1 LLTSRSKKIDGVY
14 ERQSFANH
22 LVLCLLLLSIPVG
35 QLLVH
40 TIAGS
45 GLWYLLGLG
54 KPHLIDGKQSLGII
68 FNAND
73 NLEYIS
79 FGLENKM
86 GMHFMSNLFTTEIH
100 KGALFNLYFLLV
112 GELSKLISVQPLAP
126 MIVISFFAAPAVGFM
141 VFRICRELHFNYAT
155 SLWAVAIVILGS
167 DPLSVLHLLNSGLEL
182 IKPVDAPAVWGDVNA
197 WLDLHIDLVYQ
208 NIHNIDLFPVNS
220 FLVYPYQSAALIVQ
234 VVVAYF
240 IVKALKADLSGNP
253 LAWVLLSAT
262 ALALY
267 ALIRPYEAF
276 AFSALFP
283 LTLLVTRLARG
294 KRLLFR
300 FKDYL
305 AVALLVGPCLGYIVW
320 ISSLPVWNSLAKASS
335 TVPIHRQSL
344 VVGFGVLWFLAVVGI
359 FRAFK
364 EKRWDLLFFVLWAL
378 STILL
383 LIAFGHWVFK
393 LAGGAVIAYGILGA
407 FGLDHL
413 LNRAGY
419 WLFPGSRSRAILR
432 GAGAVVAAILLFG
445 TSLDTYAAMPY
456 QDIPRF
462 DVEVLSAAA
471 LIRKDAPTSSIPVV
485 LTDCATAPVLVGLA
499 GVRVYSGQ
507 WAMTPDFKRKCG
519 ELARAGFE
527 EGPAATGD
535 VDADHLR
542 DLVAKIRPDF
552 VLVRRGTWAEKWLLA
567 HRAATV
573 ESALQRWTLLAA
585 QK

>member
-1 LLTSRSKKIDGVY
+1 
-14 ERQSFANH
+14 
-22 LVLCLLLLSIPVG
+22 
-35 QLLVH
+35 
-40 TIAGS
+40 
-45 GLWYLLGLG
+45 
-54 KPHLIDGKQSLGII
+54 
-68 FNAND
+68 
-73 NLEYIS
+73 LEYIS

-86 GMHFMSNLFTTEIH
+86 GVHFMSNLFTTEIH

-141 VFRICRELHFNYAT
+141 AFRICRELQFNYAT
-155 SLWAVAIVILGS
+155 SLCAVAIVLLGS
-167 DPLSVLHLLNSGLEL
+167 DPSSVLRLLNLGLGL
-182 IKPVDAPAVWGDVNA
+182 LKPVEVPVWGDVNA
-197 WLDLHIDLVYQ
+197 WLDLHIDMVYQ
-208 NIHNIDLFPVNS
+208 NIHNLDLFPVNS
-220 FLVYPYQSAALIVQ
+220 FLVYPYQSAALIIQ
-234 VVVAYF
+234 VVIAYF
-240 IVKALKADLSGNP
+240 IVRALKADLSGNP
-253 LAWVLLSAT
+253 SAWVLLSAT
-262 ALALY
+262 TLALY
-267 ALIRPYEAF
+267 ALIHPYEAF
-276 AFSALFP
+276 VLSGLFP
-283 LTLLVTRLARG
+283 TTLLVTRLARG
-294 KRLLFR
+294 KRLFFR
-300 FKDYL
+300 FRDYL
-305 AVALLVGPCLGYIVW
+305 AVALLAGPCLGYIVW
-320 ISSLPVWNSLAKASS
+320 ISSLPVWNSVAKASS
-335 TVPIHRQSL
+335 AAPIHRQSL
-344 VVGFGVLWFLAVVGI
+344 VVGFSVLWVLTVVGI

-364 EKRWDLLFFVLWAL
+364 EKRWNLLFFVLWAL
-378 STILL
+378 STIFV
-383 LIAFGHWVFK
+383 LIAFGHLVFK

-407 FGLDHL
+407 FGLDYL

-419 WLFPGSRSRAILR
+419 WLFKGSRSRAILR